1 MRLRA
6 GVRRNFQERIPG
18 GNTYGF
24 RVPETAI
31 SNTSNILEDA
41 FLLATVPEPADATW
55 PLETG
60 FRPGTIVLRAL
71 EPSGCFGLS
80 EAIRGISAGAVA
92 SLCCEFDEAR
102 MYVLLGFLR
111 SRGR

>member
-1 MRLRA
+1 MDLGPGCAKRMRLRA

-41 FLLATVPEPADATW
+41 FLLAAVPEPADATW

-71 EPSGCFGLS
+71 GPV
-80 EAIRGISAGAVA
+80 VA
-92 SLCCEFDEAR
+92 SN
-102 MYVLLGFLR
+102 
-111 SRGR
+111 

>member
-1 MRLRA
+1 MFGLGFGSGPGCAKRMRLRA

-31 SNTSNILEDA
+31 SNTSNILEDT

-55 PLETG
+55 PLEKG

-71 EPSGCFGLS
+71 GPV
-80 EAIRGISAGAVA
+80 VA
-92 SLCCEFDEAR
+92 SD
-102 MYVLLGFLR
+102 
-111 SRGR
+111 